1 MKILQPA
8 ALALMGWLLLTPPY
22 VRNGKFD
29 SNAPLSSWTEAAEFG
44 SQAECEDYRH
54 HVRPKED
61 LARNGQKGVINEAAE
76 AKLRLRGQCVSADD
90 PRLQKN

>member
-1 MKILQPA
+1 MKPLQPA
-8 ALALMGWLLLTPPY
+8 ALALVGWLLLTPPY

-44 SQAECEDYRH
+44 SQAECENYRH

-61 LARNGQKGVINEAAE
+61 FARNGQKGAIDEAAE
-76 AKLRLRGQCVSADD
+76 AELRMRGQCVSADD
-90 PRLQKN
+90 RRLDKN

>member
-1 MKILQPA
+1 MKFPPPFAI
-8 ALALMGWLLLTPPY
+8 ALTGWLLLTPPY

-29 SNAPLSSWTEAAEFG
+29 SNAPLSIWTDAAEFK

-61 LARNGQKGVINEAAE
+61 FARNGQKGSIDEAAE
-76 AKLRLRGQCVSADD
+76 AKLRMRGQCISADD
-90 PRLQKN
+90 PRLETK